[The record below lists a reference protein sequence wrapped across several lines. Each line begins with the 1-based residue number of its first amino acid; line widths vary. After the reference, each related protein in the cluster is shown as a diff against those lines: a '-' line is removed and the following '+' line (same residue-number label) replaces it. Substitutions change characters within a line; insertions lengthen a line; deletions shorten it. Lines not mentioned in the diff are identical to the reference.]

1 MSSKTIPLYL
11 LIAALLITLPPSTV
25 QSESPHPGLT
35 SGAVRVGD
43 SQPAEE
49 VATRTAP
56 SLMGETI
63 FPHDEHSEE
72 LEVECEECHHET
84 NAAPLEFPHPAMF
97 DDFWVDCQICH
108 HPEGAARLEPQAC
121 SNCHSATTKD
131 AADETL
137 SAKVVIHKRC
147 WSCHEVG
154 VGEEASDACQ
164 DCHTGP

>member
-1 MSSKTIPLYL
+1 MSSKNIPSCL
-11 LIAALLITLPPSTV
+11 LIAALLTALPPFPV
-25 QSESPHPGLT
+25 QSESPHPGLIP
-35 SGAVRVGD
+35 GAVSPGD
-43 SQPAEE
+43 PPKAE
-49 VATRTAP
+49 TAENTP
-56 SLMGETI
+56 RSLMGEVI

-72 LEVECEECHHET
+72 MEVECEECHHET
-84 NAAPLEFPHPAMF
+84 NAAPLEFPHPSMF

-108 HPEGAARLEPQAC
+108 HPAGAARLEPQAC

-137 SAKVVIHKRC
+137 SAKVVIHERC

-154 VGEEASDACQ
+154 VGVEASDACE